1 MTRNS
6 RAEAIDEL
14 SAWNV
19 AGGVLSMAL
28 FPLAIPLLLLTAVFV
43 IPLLLIPLAGAL
55 ILAVLAAPVLLLW
68 TLGRRAMRALRRP
81 STPVESRRD
90 ARSLPTG
97 SPPAKA

>member
-81 STPVESRRD
+81 STPVGSRRD
-90 ARSLPTG
+90 ARALSTG
-97 SPPAKA
+97 SPHAKA